1 MVHNKGIKVVEQME
15 EKEVIVKL
23 RDICKEFDGKEV
35 LKNVSVDLEE
45 GASLG
50 LLGRSGSG
58 KSTLLHMLRGTEE
71 YAPTSGEI
79 IFRVGMCPSCEWV
92 DVPSK
97 VGEACIK
104 CGAKLELKEV
114 NYWKDKE
121 ARKKVKRAVA
131 IMLQRTFGLYSD
143 DTVMYN
149 VIQALESRDYPV
161 SNRFKRAYD
170 LLKSVRMLHRITFP
184 AVNLSGGEKQRVV
197 LARQLALDPIL
208 LLADEPTGT
217 LDFET
222 AKLVHKALLDCIKG
236 GMTMIVTSHWPYV
249 IKELSEKTLWLDNG
263 EMVKYGDSKAV
274 VEEFE
279 SQVGEI
285 EREEYAKIGE
295 PKIKIDHCK
304 KYYYSLWRGM
314 VKAVDD
320 VTLTINE
327 GEIFGLLGKSGS
339 GKTSLS
345 RIIAQVDPLTDGS
358 IQIRVGDRWIEVGRV
373 AETGV
378 WLAWSATTPGMGE
391 QAAARVVMLHQEYS
405 LYPEHTILA
414 NLTSCIGLKMP
425 EELGRMKAKFVLQ
438 GVGFSEEATEEIL
451 PKTHSELSVG
461 ERQRIALAQVIM
473 KEPAIAVLDEP
484 TGTMDPITKKFVA
497 DSIRAARENFGVTLL
512 IVTHDTDFAYD
523 VCDRI
528 AHMENGKITKI
539 EDLKYDTEQK

>member
-1 MVHNKGIKVVEQME
+1 MMGVEEME
-15 EKEVIVKL
+15 EKGVIVKL
-23 RDICKEFDGKEV
+23 QDICKEFEGKEV
-35 LKNVSVDLEE
+35 LKNVSVDIKE
-45 GASLG
+45 GESLG

-58 KSTLLHMLRGTEE
+58 KSALLHMLRGTEE

-79 IFRVGMCPSCEWV
+79 IFRVAMCPSCDWV
-92 DVPSK
+92 DAPSK
-97 VGEACIK
+97 AGEACNK
-104 CGAKLELKEV
+104 CGAKLESKEV

-121 ARKKVKRAVA
+121 GRKKVKRAVA

-149 VIQALESRDYPV
+149 VIQALESRDYPAEKK
-161 SNRFKRAYD
+161 FKRAYD

-222 AKLVHKALLDCIKG
+222 AKLVHKALLDSIKG
-236 GMTMIVTSHWPYV
+236 GMTMVVTSHWPYV
-249 IKELSEKTLWLDNG
+249 IKELSEKTLWLENG
-263 EMVKYGDSKAV
+263 EVVKYGDSKAV

-279 SQVGEI
+279 SQVGAI
-285 EREEYAKIGE
+285 EREEYTKIGE

-304 KYYYSLWRGM
+304 KYYYSMWRGM

-327 GEIFGLLGKSGS
+327 GEIFGLVGKSGS

-358 IQIRVGDRWIEVGRV
+358 VQIRVGDRWIEVGRV

-378 WLAWSATTPGMGE
+378 WLAWGATTEGMGE

-438 GVGFSEEATEEIL
+438 GVGFSEETTEEIL

-497 DSIRAARENFGVTLL
+497 DSIRAARENLGVTLL

-523 VCDRI
+523 VCDKI
-528 AHMENGKITKI
+528 AHMQNGKITEI

>member
-1 MVHNKGIKVVEQME
+1 MMGVEEME
-15 EKEVIVKL
+15 EKGVIVKL
-23 RDICKEFDGKEV
+23 QDICKEFEGKEV
-35 LKNVSVDLEE
+35 LKNVSVDIKE
-45 GASLG
+45 GESLG

-58 KSTLLHMLRGTEE
+58 KSALLHMLRGTEE

-79 IFRVGMCPSCEWV
+79 IFRVAMCPSCDWV
-92 DVPSK
+92 DAPSK
-97 VGEACIK
+97 AGEACNK
-104 CGAKLELKEV
+104 CGAKLESKEV

-121 ARKKVKRAVA
+121 GRKKVKRAVA

-149 VIQALESRDYPV
+149 VLQALESRDYPA
-161 SNRFKRAYD
+161 SDRFKRAYD

-222 AKLVHKALLDCIKG
+222 AKLVHKALLDSIKG
-236 GMTMIVTSHWPYV
+236 GMTMVVTSHWPYV
-249 IKELSEKTLWLDNG
+249 IKELSEKTLWLENG
-263 EMVKYGDSKAV
+263 EVVKYGDSKAV

-279 SQVGEI
+279 SQVGAI
-285 EREEYAKIGE
+285 EREEYIKIGE

-304 KYYYSLWRGM
+304 KYYYSMWRGM

-320 VTLTINE
+320 VTLTIDE
-327 GEIFGLLGKSGS
+327 GEIFGLVGKSGS

-378 WLAWSATTPGMGE
+378 WLAWGATTEGMGE

-438 GVGFSEEATEEIL
+438 GVGFSEETTEEIL

-497 DSIRAARENFGVTLL
+497 DSIRAARENLGVTLL

-523 VCDRI
+523 VCDKI
-528 AHMENGKITKI
+528 AHMQNGKITEI

>member
-1 MVHNKGIKVVEQME
+1 MMGVEEME
-15 EKEVIVKL
+15 EKGVIVKL
-23 RDICKEFDGKEV
+23 QDICKEFEGKEV
-35 LKNVSVDLEE
+35 LKNVSIDIKE
-45 GASLG
+45 GESLG

-58 KSTLLHMLRGTEE
+58 KSALLHMLRGTEE

-79 IFRVGMCPSCEWV
+79 IFRVAMCPSCDWV
-92 DVPSK
+92 DAPSK
-97 VGEACIK
+97 AGEACNK
-104 CGAKLELKEV
+104 CGAKLESKEV

-121 ARKKVKRAVA
+121 GRKKVKRAVA

-149 VIQALESRDYPV
+149 VIQALESRDYPAEKK
-161 SNRFKRAYD
+161 FKRAYD

-222 AKLVHKALLDCIKG
+222 AKLVHKALLDSIKA
-236 GMTMIVTSHWPYV
+236 GMTMVVTSHWPYV
-249 IKELSEKTLWLDNG
+249 IKELSEKTLWLENG
-263 EMVKYGDSKAV
+263 EIVKYGDSKAV

-279 SQVGEI
+279 SQVGAI
-285 EREEYAKIGE
+285 EREEYTKIGE

-304 KYYYSLWRGM
+304 KYYYSMWRGM

-327 GEIFGLLGKSGS
+327 GEIFGLVGKSGS

-358 IQIRVGDRWIEVGRV
+358 VQIRVGDRWIEVGRV

-378 WLAWSATTPGMGE
+378 WLAWGATTEGMGE

-438 GVGFSEEATEEIL
+438 GVGFSEETTEEIL

-473 KEPAIAVLDEP
+473 KEPEIAVLDEP

-497 DSIRAARENFGVTLL
+497 DSIRAARENLGVTLL

-523 VCDRI
+523 VCDKI
-528 AHMENGKITKI
+528 AQMQNGKITEI

>member
-1 MVHNKGIKVVEQME
+1 MMGVEEME
-15 EKEVIVKL
+15 EKGVIVKL
-23 RDICKEFDGKEV
+23 QDICKEFEGKEV
-35 LKNVSVDLEE
+35 LKNVSVDIKE
-45 GASLG
+45 GESLG

-58 KSTLLHMLRGTEE
+58 KSALLHMLRGTEE

-79 IFRVGMCPSCEWV
+79 IFRVAMCPSCDWV
-92 DVPSK
+92 DAPSK
-97 VGEACIK
+97 AGEACNK
-104 CGAKLELKEV
+104 CGAKLESKEV

-121 ARKKVKRAVA
+121 GRKKVKRAVA

-149 VIQALESRDYPV
+149 VLQALESRDYPA
-161 SNRFKRAYD
+161 SDRFKRAYD

-236 GMTMIVTSHWPYV
+236 GMTMVVTSHWPYV
-249 IKELSEKTLWLDNG
+249 IKELSEKTLWLENG
-263 EMVKYGDSKAV
+263 EVAKYGDSKAV

-279 SQVGEI
+279 SQVGAI
-285 EREEYAKIGE
+285 EREEYTKIGE

-304 KYYYSLWRGM
+304 KYYYSMWRGM

-320 VTLTINE
+320 VTLTIDE
-327 GEIFGLLGKSGS
+327 GEIFGLVGKSGS

-378 WLAWSATTPGMGE
+378 WLAWGATTEGMGE

-438 GVGFSEEATEEIL
+438 GVGFSEETTEEIL
-451 PKTHSELSVG
+451 SKTHSELSVG

-497 DSIRAARENFGVTLL
+497 DSIRAARENLGVTLL

-523 VCDRI
+523 VCDKI
-528 AHMENGKITKI
+528 AHMQNGKITEI

>member
-1 MVHNKGIKVVEQME
+1 MMGVEEME
-15 EKEVIVKL
+15 EKGVIVKL
-23 RDICKEFDGKEV
+23 QDICKEFEGKEV
-35 LKNVSVDLEE
+35 LKNVSVDIKE
-45 GASLG
+45 GESLG

-58 KSTLLHMLRGTEE
+58 KSALLHMLRGTEE

-79 IFRVGMCPSCEWV
+79 IFRVAMCPSCDWV
-92 DVPSK
+92 DAPSK
-97 VGEACIK
+97 AGEACNK

-121 ARKKVKRAVA
+121 GRKKVKRAVA

-149 VIQALESRDYPV
+149 VLQALESRDYPA

-222 AKLVHKALLDCIKG
+222 AKLVHKALLDCITG
-236 GMTMIVTSHWPYV
+236 GMTMVVTSHWPYV
-249 IKELSEKTLWLDNG
+249 IKELSEKTLWLENG

-285 EREEYAKIGE
+285 EREEYVKIGE

-304 KYYYSLWRGM
+304 KYYYSMWRGM

-327 GEIFGLLGKSGS
+327 GEIFGLVGKSGS

-358 IQIRVGDRWIEVGRV
+358 VQIRVGDRWIEVGRV

-378 WLAWSATTPGMGE
+378 WLAWSATTQGMGE

-438 GVGFSEEATEEIL
+438 GVGFSEETTEEIL

-484 TGTMDPITKKFVA
+484 TGTMDPITKKYVA
-497 DSIRAARENFGVTLL
+497 DSIRAARENLGVTLL

-523 VCDRI
+523 VCDKI
-528 AHMENGKITKI
+528 AHMQNGKITEI
-539 EDLKYDTEQK
+539 EDLKYNTEQK

>member
-15 EKEVIVKL
+15 EKGVIVKL
-23 RDICKEFDGKEV
+23 QDICKEFEGKEV
-35 LKNVSVDLEE
+35 LKNVSVDIKE
-45 GASLG
+45 GESLG

-58 KSTLLHMLRGTEE
+58 KSALLHMLRGTEE

-79 IFRVGMCPSCEWV
+79 IFRVAMCPSCDWV
-92 DVPSK
+92 DAPSK
-97 VGEACIK
+97 AGEACNK

-121 ARKKVKRAVA
+121 GRKKVKRAVA

-149 VIQALESRDYPV
+149 VIQALESRDYPA

-222 AKLVHKALLDCIKG
+222 AKLVHKALLDCIAG
-236 GMTMIVTSHWPYV
+236 GMTMVVTSHWPYV
-249 IKELSEKTLWLDNG
+249 IKELSEKTLWLENG

-285 EREEYAKIGE
+285 EREEYVKIGE

-304 KYYYSLWRGM
+304 KYYYSMWRGM

-320 VTLTINE
+320 LTLTINE
-327 GEIFGLLGKSGS
+327 GEIFGLVGKSGS

-358 IQIRVGDRWIEVGRV
+358 VQIRVGDRWIEVGRV

-378 WLAWSATTPGMGE
+378 WLAWSATTEGMGE

-497 DSIRAARENFGVTLL
+497 DSIRAARENLGVTLL

-523 VCDRI
+523 VCDKI
-528 AHMENGKITKI
+528 AHMQNGKITEI
-539 EDLKYDTEQK
+539 EDLKYNTEQK